1 MSSSNQHFN
10 DANGYESPLSHNND
24 YSNWNE
30 DLVTSEIFSSSSSAI
45 SSPIMTNNECFAP
58 LTSKILS
65 SAFTTLKPIQP
76 TFTKNIIPDTKLTS
90 NCSSSLT
97 SAGQISFSSSSVVEE
112 AKKKTTVGRKR
123 KAESVEEREQRQPQ
137 MSRDKKRKQMTD
149 LESQNTVLKE
159 ENVHLSK
166 RLKIVEEEN
175 SILSAKLD
183 TILGQLAEIQS
194 QLSISEMNK
203 VLLDEVPA
211 AARQVQEPLRDIITN
226 PFAIQP
232 STTTELSDP
241 IISTNTETSL
251 VDLFDSFLD
260 YDWGSEEF
268 SSSVHQ
274 QQQSS
279 NADIQVHQCCQQ
291 ITYMEIIF
299 IKHTQHYNEEAHKVH
314 VNHVGSLSY
323 LKLVEIV
330 YSWIIVI
337 MEEVN
342 DASFKILPERAF
354 LFGFNHLKR
363 DFTSSLSIYLKAKPL
378 YENLEFQMSCE
389 YLDIGILDKTNP
401 IEN

>member
-1 MSSSNQHFN
+1 MSSPNQHFN
-10 DANGYESPLSHNND
+10 DTNGYESPMSHNND

-65 SAFTTLKPIQP
+65 SASSTLKPIQP

-90 NCSSSLT
+90 NSSNNLT
-97 SAGQISFSSSSVVEE
+97 SASQISFSSSSVVEE
-112 AKKKTTVGRKR
+112 AKKKTTG
-123 KAESVEEREQRQPQ
+123 AQ

-194 QLSISEMNK
+194 QLSVSEMNK

-232 STTTELSDP
+232 TTTELSDP

-268 SSSVHQ
+268 SSTVHQ

-279 NADIQVHQCCQQ
+279 N
-291 ITYMEIIF
+291 EP
-299 IKHTQHYNEEAHKVH
+299 EA
-314 VNHVGSLSY
+314 
-323 LKLVEIV
+323 
-330 YSWIIVI
+330 YS
-337 MEEVN
+337 
-342 DASFKILPERAF
+342 
-354 LFGFNHLKR
+354 
-363 DFTSSLSIYLKAKPL
+363 T
-378 YENLEFQMSCE
+378 
-389 YLDIGILDKTNP
+389 
-401 IEN
+401 

>member
-1 MSSSNQHFN
+1 MSSPNQHFN
-10 DANGYESPLSHNND
+10 DTNGYESPMSHNND

-45 SSPIMTNNECFAP
+45 SSPIMTNNECFVP

-65 SAFTTLKPIQP
+65 SASSTLKPIQP

-90 NCSSSLT
+90 NSSNNLT
-97 SAGQISFSSSSVVEE
+97 SASQISFSSSSVVEE
-112 AKKKTTVGRKR
+112 AKKKTTGGRKR
-123 KAESVEEREQRQPQ
+123 KAESIEEKEQRQRERILRNRHAAQ

-194 QLSISEMNK
+194 QLSVSEMNK

-232 STTTELSDP
+232 TTTELSDP

-279 NADIQVHQCCQQ
+279 N
-291 ITYMEIIF
+291 
-299 IKHTQHYNEEAHKVH
+299 
-314 VNHVGSLSY
+314 
-323 LKLVEIV
+323 
-330 YSWIIVI
+330 
-337 MEEVN
+337 
-342 DASFKILPERAF
+342 
-354 LFGFNHLKR
+354 
-363 DFTSSLSIYLKAKPL
+363 
-378 YENLEFQMSCE
+378 
-389 YLDIGILDKTNP
+389 GIC
-401 IEN
+401 

>member
-1 MSSSNQHFN
+1 
-10 DANGYESPLSHNND
+10 
-24 YSNWNE
+24 
-30 DLVTSEIFSSSSSAI
+30 LVTSEIFSSSSSAI

-251 VDLFDSFLD
+251 
-260 YDWGSEEF
+260 
-268 SSSVHQ
+268 
-274 QQQSS
+274 
-279 NADIQVHQCCQQ
+279 
-291 ITYMEIIF
+291 F
-299 IKHTQHYNEEAHKVH
+299 ILSDKH
-314 VNHVGSLSY
+314 
-323 LKLVEIV
+323 
-330 YSWIIVI
+330 
-337 MEEVN
+337 
-342 DASFKILPERAF
+342 
-354 LFGFNHLKR
+354 
-363 DFTSSLSIYLKAKPL
+363 FT
-378 YENLEFQMSCE
+378 
-389 YLDIGILDKTNP
+389 DR
-401 IEN
+401 

>member
-1 MSSSNQHFN
+1 MSSPNQHFN
-10 DANGYESPLSHNND
+10 DTNGYESPMSHNND

-65 SAFTTLKPIQP
+65 SASSTLKPIQP

-90 NCSSSLT
+90 NSSNNLT
-97 SAGQISFSSSSVVEE
+97 SASQISFSSSSVVEE
-112 AKKKTTVGRKR
+112 AKKKTTG
-123 KAESVEEREQRQPQ
+123 AQ

-194 QLSISEMNK
+194 QLSVSEMNK

-232 STTTELSDP
+232 TTTELSDP

-268 SSSVHQ
+268 SSTALRGCSA
-274 QQQSS
+274 S
-279 NADIQVHQCCQQ
+279 NL
-291 ITYMEIIF
+291 
-299 IKHTQHYNEEAHKVH
+299 KH
-314 VNHVGSLSY
+314 
-323 LKLVEIV
+323 I
-330 YSWIIVI
+330 
-337 MEEVN
+337 
-342 DASFKILPERAF
+342 P
-354 LFGFNHLKR
+354 R
-363 DFTSSLSIYLKAKPL
+363 DWRKYP
-378 YENLEFQMSCE
+378 
-389 YLDIGILDKTNP
+389 P
-401 IEN
+401 

>member
-1 MSSSNQHFN
+1 MSSPNQHFN
-10 DANGYESPLSHNND
+10 DTNGYESPMSHNND

-45 SSPIMTNNECFAP
+45 SSPIMTNNECFVP

-65 SAFTTLKPIQP
+65 SASSTLKPIQP

-90 NCSSSLT
+90 NSSNNLT
-97 SAGQISFSSSSVVEE
+97 SASQISFSSSSVVEE
-112 AKKKTTVGRKR
+112 AKKKTTG
-123 KAESVEEREQRQPQ
+123 AQ

-194 QLSISEMNK
+194 QLSVSEMNK

-232 STTTELSDP
+232 TTTELSDP

-268 SSSVHQ
+268 SSQQRLKSSVKALRGC
-274 QQQSS
+274 SAS
-279 NADIQVHQCCQQ
+279 NL
-291 ITYMEIIF
+291 
-299 IKHTQHYNEEAHKVH
+299 KH
-314 VNHVGSLSY
+314 
-323 LKLVEIV
+323 I
-330 YSWIIVI
+330 
-337 MEEVN
+337 
-342 DASFKILPERAF
+342 P
-354 LFGFNHLKR
+354 R
-363 DFTSSLSIYLKAKPL
+363 DWRKYP
-378 YENLEFQMSCE
+378 
-389 YLDIGILDKTNP
+389 P
-401 IEN
+401 

>member
-65 SAFTTLKPIQP
+65 SASTTLKPIQP
-76 TFTKNIIPDTKLTS
+76 TLTKNIIPDTKLTS

-112 AKKKTTVGRKR
+112 AKKKTT
-123 KAESVEEREQRQPQ
+123 AQ

-241 IISTNTETSL
+241 VISTNTETSL
-251 VDLFDSFLD
+251 LDLFDSFLD

-268 SSSVHQ
+268 SSSIHQ

-279 NADIQVHQCCQQ
+279 N
-291 ITYMEIIF
+291 
-299 IKHTQHYNEEAHKVH
+299 
-314 VNHVGSLSY
+314 
-323 LKLVEIV
+323 
-330 YSWIIVI
+330 
-337 MEEVN
+337 
-342 DASFKILPERAF
+342 
-354 LFGFNHLKR
+354 
-363 DFTSSLSIYLKAKPL
+363 
-378 YENLEFQMSCE
+378 
-389 YLDIGILDKTNP
+389 GIC
-401 IEN
+401 